1 MSNHL
6 TSEVYKR
13 QVGNI
18 ARKAVMVLMADKA
31 SDDGS
36 GIWASKQR
44 MADEIGAS
52 KQTVISTI
60 RALIEDGLLLEHGQ
74 RRCANGYTVEYAIN
88 VRALRALPFVK
99 SHADDQSENLTGQIA
114 SPVKKTDPTGQ
125 NPLPHRSENLTQ
137 TTQEPS
143 LNLSDAS
150 HPQGARITKPDRA
163 PSRKSKTLAPAIP
176 DWMPMEAWDGYVA
189 MRDRIR
195 KPMTDR
201 AKELMIAKLD
211 RWRADGHDPGAILDD
226 ATEHS
231 WTGLYPPK
239 EDRNAANRNNYGS
252 RPSGRPEPDFSGPA
266 SGFARRAAAA
276 RSRESAGTPDGPDA
290 GPARG
295 DRGGALAPAR
305 TLL

>member
-52 KQTVISTI
+52 KQTVLATI
-60 RALIEDGLLLEHGQ
+60 KALIEDGLLREHGQ

-88 VRALRALPFVK
+88 VRALRALPLVK
-99 SHADDQSENLTGQIA
+99 SHADDQSENLTGQKS
-114 SPVKKTDPTGQ
+114 SPVKSADPTGQ
-125 NPLPHRSENLTQ
+125 NPLPHRSEDLTQ
-137 TTQEPS
+137 TPLEPS

-150 HPQGARITKPDRA
+150 HPLRAEPTGKPEK
-163 PSRKSKTLAPAIP
+163 PVIP
-176 DWMPMEAWDGYVA
+176 DWMPMEAWNGYVA
-189 MRDRIR
+189 MRNRIR
-195 KPMTDR
+195 KPLTDR
-201 AKELMIAKLD
+201 AVELMVGKLE

-239 EDRNAANRNNYGS
+239 EDRNAARQQN
-252 RPSGRPEPDFSGPA
+252 PDAWRGTAGHRQPDTRD
-266 SGFARRAAAA
+266 GFTRALDK
-276 RSRESAGTPDGPDA
+276 RIFGTDGPPL
-290 GPARG
+290 G
-295 DRGGALAPAR
+295 
-305 TLL
+305 